1 MGVCHVQQSLLM
13 QIVLLLILRP
23 PPLQFTYEKVMFT
36 PFNIMVSPLSVT
48 REALPVISSAS
59 RPPLPH
65 AVRSTMTINPCY
77 HAKFTGASLLSR
89 CPLRKSWPFKDYCER
104 DDRVQR
110 DGRIGFSWILVFFN
124 IFFNIAWLP
133 AVIIWLLLFSPSVH
147 ACAIEAMLSQWHR
160 VWREP
165 TRAKWPVRDL
175 LVFS

>member
-13 QIVLLLILRP
+13 QVVLLLLILR

-77 HAKFTGASLLSR
+77 HMLNSRELHCLPDAHWGKAGLSKVTVREMTEYREMGGLVSLESLFFLIYFLYCLITSCDNMAAVVFTECSCMCYRGNVVPVA
-89 CPLRKSWPFKDYCER
+89 
-104 DDRVQR
+104 
-110 DGRIGFSWILVFFN
+110 
-124 IFFNIAWLP
+124 
-133 AVIIWLLLFSPSVH
+133 PSV
-147 ACAIEAMLSQWHR
+147 AG
-160 VWREP
+160 
-165 TRAKWPVRDL
+165 TY
-175 LVFS
+175 

>member
-1 MGVCHVQQSLLM
+1 MSCATEFAHADC
-13 QIVLLLILRP
+13 IIIINIKT

-77 HAKFTGASLLSR
+77 HMLNSRELHCFPDAHWGKAGLSKVTVREMTEYREMGGLVSLESL
-89 CPLRKSWPFKDYCER
+89 F
-104 DDRVQR
+104 
-110 DGRIGFSWILVFFN
+110 FFN

>member
-1 MGVCHVQQSLLM
+1 
-13 QIVLLLILRP
+13 
-23 PPLQFTYEKVMFT
+23 MFT

-77 HAKFTGASLLSR
+77 HMLNSRELHCFPDAHWGKAGLSKVTVREMTEYREMGGLVSLESL
-89 CPLRKSWPFKDYCER
+89 
-104 DDRVQR
+104 
-110 DGRIGFSWILVFFN
+110 FFFFLYIY
-124 IFFNIAWLP
+124 IFYIAWLA

-175 LVFS
+175 LVFSYLFLTRQLFPLQTIMQKLMLVVTIT